1 MTAMTKGMAV
11 ALLLAL
17 FCGGSQAAPKGY
29 RAVPDSELPRHAP
42 TGITFPATAGALRR
56 QWVHEKLD
64 DPRSVRVGYG
74 VAAYLDVTPS
84 GSSASTKL
92 KSMKRSLLLRHPN
105 TAVTQLAP
113 GERELFHG
121 WNTVFLKH
129 SAPLT
134 GPKRDPGDRPRRDFL
149 AARRCG
155 QYMLSARA
163 WSVDPGNTEQLRRL
177 GQAMREIF
185 AEPCRQDT

>member
-1 MTAMTKGMAV
+1 MTKTLPV

-17 FCGGSQAAPKGY
+17 FCDGSLAAPKGY

-42 TGITFPATAGALRR
+42 TGITFPATAGALQR

-84 GSSASTKL
+84 RQSAATQL
-92 KSMKRSLLLRHPN
+92 KSMKRTLLLRHPQ
-105 TAVTQLAP
+105 TAVTDIRPAD
-113 GERELFHG
+113 RELFQG
-121 WNTVFLKH
+121 WQTVVLKH
-129 SAPLT
+129 SPPLT

-185 AEPCRQDT
+185 AESCGQDT